1 MNRLSYSLSFTK
13 SLSGIGQYLVPCSR
27 ELPRETGKR
36 RGVVISPCEKTY
48 ACVVAWRT
56 AACQPATSASRL
68 PSPIAGEKVVEPFRS
83 WMTFLA

>member
-36 RGVVISPCEKTY
+36 RGGGISPY

-68 PSPIAGEKVVEPFRS
+68 PSLIAGEKVVEPFRS